1 MLRSESAFS
10 GIVAIDND
18 IASSLS
24 KFIDNESV
32 LRMRENSRQL
42 EDAVVAAAQC
52 YQRRCLNNRPVFF
65 LNKSTNIIVR
75 PVFFKATLVEELL
88 DKP

>member
-42 EDAVVAAAQC
+42 EDPVVAAAQC
-52 YQRRCLNNRPVFF
+52 YQRHCLNNRPVFF
-65 LNKSTNIIVR
+65 LNKSTDFIVR
-75 PVFFKATLVEELL
+75 PVFLKRPL
-88 DKP
+88 